1 MLKKSAPLLFTLALI
16 ITAGCTLIED
26 LASGLAALCELDT
39 YVVNKT
45 DDTYDALCTADDCSL
60 RDAIATA
67 NSCAGPH
74 TIELPAGTYI
84 ISRPG
89 RDEDGNV
96 RGDYDITDDL
106 TINGAGNPIVGGS
119 GHDRVFE
126 IHAGV
131 TVEINGLYITGGNAQ
146 LGGGLRNHGATT
158 INASQFY
165 DNSATVPAGGLG
177 SSSGG
182 AIFNETD
189 TLTLNN
195 AEIFN
200 NVADEG
206 GAIHNFATATLVT
219 NSLFVH
225 DNIAN
230 DNGGALWNNF
240 ASTSTHH
247 ELTMRDN
254 TAHNIGGGISNGGD
268 LTVAAGWFLMN
279 AATGRG
285 GGLFNSGDANVHH
298 GLFEHN
304 TAAETGAGIE
314 NGGTLELSNVTLSG
328 NITALLSGPALLNG
342 GTATLNFVTITG
354 NSGVAPGGAVFTG
367 PATIDINNSI
377 IANNTGGDCSLPAGM
392 AFATANLDSDGTCSG
407 FTLTADPLLGPLAD
421 NGGATKTHALL
432 PGSPALDAA
441 TGACVSDDQR
451 GVSRPEGAACDLGAF
466 ELSDSFAPPSPE
478 AESGETVV
486 TSDTLCWEGPG
497 GQYKV
502 VSSVQQNTPVVLLGV
517 GAIGDWFIID
527 NPRFPGVPC
536 WLDADDVEIDPGL
549 DLNTLRVFPV
559 PRLPTPTPTPNPL
572 PQAPS
577 NLYVASEGCDQTN
590 YVITLGWNDNSTNEQ
605 GFRLYRQGPNDNG
618 PVLLHATGPNTT
630 TYTDQVS
637 DGATYLYFVEA
648 FNEVGV
654 SARIQISVPTTQCLI

>member
-1 MLKKSAPLLFTLALI
+1 
-16 ITAGCTLIED
+16 
-26 LASGLAALCELDT
+26 
-39 YVVNKT
+39 
-45 DDTYDALCTADDCSL
+45 
-60 RDAIATA
+60 
-67 NSCAGPH
+67 
-74 TIELPAGTYI
+74 
-84 ISRPG
+84 
-89 RDEDGNV
+89 
-96 RGDYDITDDL
+96 
-106 TINGAGNPIVGGS
+106 
-119 GHDRVFE
+119 
-126 IHAGV
+126 
-131 TVEINGLYITGGNAQ
+131 
-146 LGGGLRNHGATT
+146 
-158 INASQFY
+158 
-165 DNSATVPAGGLG
+165 
-177 SSSGG
+177 
-182 AIFNETD
+182 
-189 TLTLNN
+189 
-195 AEIFN
+195 
-200 NVADEG
+200 
-206 GAIHNFATATLVT
+206 
-219 NSLFVH
+219 
-225 DNIAN
+225 
-230 DNGGALWNNF
+230 
-240 ASTSTHH
+240 
-247 ELTMRDN
+247 MRDN
-254 TAHNIGGGISNGGD
+254 TAHNIGGGIYNGGGDVTIDAISFLTGNHAANDGGGFYNFDGTLTTDQAVFTENTADRGGGIYNAGTGVLDLLATNFFDNEAATSGGGLYNEATADLRAPQIAGNTAPLGGGISNGGD